1 MSVLFDSFVAV
12 LTAGICSA
20 AFLGQR
26 WLAQF
31 ERAAARFSR
40 RKTVT
45 VVCLGLVTILSRLA
59 LLPVLP
65 VPLPAIHD
73 EFSYLLA
80 ADTFAHGRLAN
91 PPHPMWKFFDT
102 FHVLQHPTYA
112 SKYPPAPGLLMA
124 LGQLL
129 GHPWI
134 GVLITTALMVMA
146 MTWMLQG
153 WFPPPWALLGGS
165 LVFLRFGLFNFWV
178 DSYYNG
184 AVGTVGAA
192 LVLGAFPRIQKRP
205 RPRYAAALGLGAIIL
220 ACSRPVEGFIFCVPV
235 AVALVVLLIGKIRS
249 DATNTFRRTL
259 LPLAV
264 TLLAGLAGMA
274 YYNFRVA
281 RNPLE
286 LPYLVYH
293 RQYFAYPA
301 FIWQTPRPTLHY
313 NNPQFET
320 FFNVWQRARYPVSW
334 RIWLKNT
341 PEVFWA
347 WWTVYLGPILTI
359 PFLLFPRLLR
369 NRKMLVPLAQGAL
382 CLTGLLLVVWYQPH
396 YGAPLAAAVFVLLV
410 QAMRYLRRVRWKD
423 WAFGVLLTRI
433 LVLFTISWIF
443 VETVHAARHPMVSWY
458 ARKAEV
464 NGTLASLPGNHL
476 VLVRYLPSHNVHQE
490 WVYNEA
496 EIDRARVV
504 WARDIPGVDLNPLL
518 AYFKDRDVWVVDADL
533 SPPRLG
539 PYGKATAP

>member
-1 MSVLFDSFVAV
+1 LSLLFDSFVAV
-12 LTAGICSA
+12 LTAGICSVT
-20 AFLGQR
+20 FFGQR
-26 WLAQF
+26 SLAQF

-40 RKTVT
+40 RKTAT
-45 VVCLGLVTILSRLA
+45 ILCLGLVTIVSRLA

-91 PPHPMWKFFDT
+91 PPHPMWIFFDT

-146 MTWMLQG
+146 VTWMLQG
-153 WFPPPWALLGGS
+153 WLPPPWALLGGS

-184 AVGTVGAA
+184 SIATVGAA
-192 LVLGAFPRIQKRP
+192 LVLGALPRIQKRP
-205 RPRYAAALGLGAIIL
+205 RSRYAALMGLGATIL

-235 AVALVVLLIGKIRS
+235 AVALVLQLVAKIRS
-249 DATNTFRRTL
+249 DAARTFRRIL
-259 LPLAV
+259 FPLGA
-264 TLLAGLAGMA
+264 TLLAGVAAMA
-274 YYNFRVA
+274 YYNLKVA
-281 RNPLE
+281 HDPLK

-293 RQYFAYPA
+293 HQYFAYPA
-301 FIWQTPRPTLHY
+301 FIWQTPRPALHY
-313 NNPQFET
+313 DNPQFEA
-320 FFNVWQRARYPVSW
+320 FFNVWQRDRYPKTW
-334 RIWLKNT
+334 RVWLKNV
-341 PEVFWA
+341 PDAFGEWWA
-347 WWTVYLGPILTI
+347 VYLGPLLTV
-359 PFLLFPRLLR
+359 PFLMLPWLLR
-369 NRKMLVPLAQGAL
+369 NRKMLVPLVQFAL
-382 CLTGLLLVVWYQPH
+382 CLSGLLLVVWHQPH

-410 QAMRYLRRVRWKD
+410 QGMRHLRRVKWKD

-433 LVLFTISWIF
+433 LVLFTISWIC
-443 VETVHAARHPMVSWY
+443 VGTVHFARHPLVYWY
-458 ARKAEV
+458 ARKAQV
-464 NGTLASLPGNHL
+464 NNTLASLPGNHL
-476 VLVRYLPSHNVHQE
+476 VLVRYLSSHNVLQE

-496 EIDRARVV
+496 EIDRAKVV
-504 WARDIPGVDLNPLL
+504 WARDIPYADLNPLL
-518 AYFKDRDVWVVDADL
+518 AYFKDRNVWVVDADL
-533 SPPRLG
+533 SPPHLE
-539 PYGKATAP
+539 PYRKPTAP